1 MDKNVFIN
9 VAAPTLVSASGA
21 PFIAITSK
29 GTTDS
34 FTEKL
39 INKKRPDGTS
49 LINHIV
55 FDLECLQCKRRKKD
69 STKKASEEESCKHM
83 RGDLPWWH
91 SSKRHE
97 EIEMM
102 MAGLNRIN

>member
-9 VAAPTLVSASGA
+9 VAAPTLVSAHGA

-39 INKKRPDGTS
+39 INKKRKDGTS
-49 LINHIV
+49 LINHIE
-55 FDLECLQCKRRKKD
+55 FDLECLKCKRKKRKAD
-69 STKKASEEESCKHM
+69 
-83 RGDLPWWH
+83 
-91 SSKRHE
+91 
-97 EIEMM
+97 
-102 MAGLNRIN
+102 GLLIC